1 MDVDVILDEADDTED
16 EFSTGSNM
24 ESSGGRHAVNLPRS
38 STFRQVTI
46 RRLQHRMKK
55 IVRWDRMVSCVSI
68 SGKVRYNAYQYSYYV
83 RSLRKINPSLQ
94 LRTYR
99 AVTGQ
104 FWKKILRYGLPAS
117 EIYHLRQ
124 TPRSGTADVR
134 VVKKMKDTNTHPN
147 AYAWSSHPN
156 GLVWTSRAIS
166 SSGMCTIAH
175 R

>member
-1 MDVDVILDEADDTED
+1 M
-16 EFSTGSNM
+16 
-24 ESSGGRHAVNLPRS
+24 NLLRS
-38 STFRQVTI
+38 RTFRQVTMC
-46 RRLQHRMKK
+46 RLQRRMKT
-55 IVRWDRMVSCVSI
+55 IVRWDRMVSSVAM
-68 SGKVRYNAYQYSYYV
+68 SGKVRYNAYQYSNYV
-83 RSLRKINPSLQ
+83 RSLRKIDPSLQ

-147 AYAWSSHPN
+147 AYAWFSHPNTYACFSHPN
-156 GLVWTSRAIS
+156 GLAWKYLAIS
-166 SSGMCTIAH
+166 SSVMCTSTH
-175 R
+175 K